1 MTMGYQCYLPRPPS
15 PSHLLMLQI
24 HISDSI
30 WISGKQRSRNRSI
43 AYPDHHWSSSTLQT
57 VIAELACTVA
67 SYMRSEC
74 WYLLA
79 TLLPNPLGCA
89 QISSGRLPR
98 LTCVWLLI
106 KGCHSG
112 IDCGIFHCYLPL

>member
-30 WISGKQRSRNRSI
+30 WILGKQRSRNCSI
-43 AYPDHHWSSSTLQT
+43 PYPDHHWSSSTLQT
-57 VIAELACTVA
+57 FIAEFACTVA

-79 TLLPNPLGCA
+79 TLLPNPLTYHSDIHWAVLRFLLDLYHVSLAYGC
-89 QISSGRLPR
+89 
-98 LTCVWLLI
+98 
-106 KGCHSG
+106 
-112 IDCGIFHCYLPL
+112 